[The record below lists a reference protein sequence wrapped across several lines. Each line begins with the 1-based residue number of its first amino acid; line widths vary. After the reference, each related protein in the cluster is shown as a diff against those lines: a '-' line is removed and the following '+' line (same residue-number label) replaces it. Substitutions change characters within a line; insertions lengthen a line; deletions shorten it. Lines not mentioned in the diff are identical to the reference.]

1 MATGTTVSGS
11 AAAAKTGHN
20 RLDPVEEERSEKGPA
35 ERRASMPVHS
45 GLNRTRL
52 ENERRR
58 ALPRSASRAN
68 S

>member
-35 ERRASMPVHS
+35 ERREKITAFR
-45 GLNRTRL
+45 G
-52 ENERRR
+52 
-58 ALPRSASRAN
+58 
-68 S
+68 

>member
-35 ERRASMPVHS
+35 ERRAS
-45 GLNRTRL
+45 R
-52 ENERRR
+52 ER
-58 ALPRSASRAN
+58 SK
-68 S
+68 